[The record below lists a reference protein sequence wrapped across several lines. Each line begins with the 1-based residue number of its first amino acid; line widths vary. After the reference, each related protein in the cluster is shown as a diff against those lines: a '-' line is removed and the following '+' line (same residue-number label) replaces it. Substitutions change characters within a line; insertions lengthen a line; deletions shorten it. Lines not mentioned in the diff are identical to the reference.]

1 MTVREFMSL
10 WVDDVSM
17 VVYQESIKEIDR
29 CKDLVHRQSGS
40 VDMLI
45 NSNQNYLDFEIVN
58 FQDDDG
64 GIVIVCKAN
73 KEQEQKTIRAHR
85 EGR

>member
-17 VVYQESIKEIDR
+17 VVYQEPIKAIDK
-29 CKDLVHRQSGS
+29 CKDLIRRQSGS
-40 VDMLI
+40 VDVLI

-58 FQDDDG
+58 LQDDG
-64 GIVIVCKAN
+64 GRIVIVCKAN
-73 KEQEQKTIRAHR
+73 EEQERRTIKAYRS
-85 EGR
+85 